1 MAPPSRPVPEGDRN
15 RIGNSCVNSV
25 GRLVGRSAEM
35 AIIDGLFGTAV
46 ARGTALLLTGDAV
59 YALQPGTA
67 PFSALK
73 AHGLQLFVLAEDVKA
88 RSIEIPDRAKAIDYP
103 AFVEL
108 SIHHD
113 KVNSWL

>member
-1 MAPPSRPVPEGDRN
+1 MSTLHVLSHSPFGDDRLTSCL
-15 RIGNSCVNSV
+15 RLIGAS
-25 GRLVGRSAEM
+25 
-35 AIIDGLFGTAV
+35 D
-46 ARGTALLLTGDAV
+46 ALLLSGDAA

-67 PFSALK
+67 PYAALN
-73 AHGLQLFVLAEDVKA
+73 ARGLKLYVLAEDAQA
-88 RSIEIPDRAKAIDYP
+88 RAIAVPDWAEAIDYP

>member
-1 MAPPSRPVPEGDRN
+1 MSTLHVLSHSPFGDERLT
-15 RIGNSCVNSV
+15 SCL
-25 GRLVGRSAEM
+25 RLLGA
-35 AIIDGLFGTAV
+35 AD
-46 ARGTALLLTGDAV
+46 ALLLSGDAV

-67 PFSALK
+67 PFTELQSRQLK
-73 AHGLQLFVLAEDVKA
+73 LFVLAEDAQA
-88 RSIEIPDRAKAIDYP
+88 RAVQLPDWAEAIDYP

>member
-1 MAPPSRPVPEGDRN
+1 MSTLHVLSHSPFGDERLT
-15 RIGNSCVNSV
+15 SCL
-25 GRLVGRSAEM
+25 RLLGAS
-35 AIIDGLFGTAV
+35 D
-46 ARGTALLLTGDAV
+46 ALLLSGDAA

-67 PFSALK
+67 PFSALESRQVK
-73 AHGLQLFVLAEDVKA
+73 LFVLAEDAQA
-88 RSIEIPDRAKAIDYP
+88 RAVQVPDWAEAMDYP

>member
-1 MAPPSRPVPEGDRN
+1 MSTLHVLSHSPFGDERLT
-15 RIGNSCVNSV
+15 SCL
-25 GRLVGRSAEM
+25 RL
-35 AIIDGLFGTAV
+35 LGTAD
-46 ARGTALLLTGDAV
+46 ALLLCGDAA

-67 PFSALK
+67 PFSALETRRVK
-73 AHGLQLFVLAEDVKA
+73 LFVLAEDAQA
-88 RSIEIPDRAKAIDYP
+88 RAVQVPDWAETIDYP

>member
-1 MAPPSRPVPEGDRN
+1 MSTLHVLSHSPFGDDRL
-15 RIGNSCVNSV
+15 NSCL
-25 GRLVGRSAEM
+25 RLIGAH
-35 AIIDGLFGTAV
+35 D
-46 ARGTALLLTGDAV
+46 ALLLSGDAA

-67 PFSALK
+67 PFTALITRGVK
-73 AHGLQLFVLAEDVKA
+73 TYVLAEDAQA
-88 RSIEIPDRAKAIDYP
+88 RAIVVPDWAEAVDYP

>member
-1 MAPPSRPVPEGDRN
+1 MSTLHVLSHSPFGDDRLTSCL
-15 RIGNSCVNSV
+15 RLIG
-25 GRLVGRSAEM
+25 SA
-35 AIIDGLFGTAV
+35 D
-46 ARGTALLLTGDAV
+46 ALLLSGDAV

-67 PFSALK
+67 PFTALHNRQIK
-73 AHGLQLFVLAEDVKA
+73 LFVLAEDAQA
-88 RSIEIPDRAKAIDYP
+88 RAIEVPDWANAIDYP